1 VRAVLAPDQLA
12 ALIAASKDTIWEIP
26 VLLATVTGARR
37 SEVLG
42 ISWDDVDFTAGTVSV
57 RRGLQRVS
65 RAQHGVSA
73 TFTPLKTKQSHRM
86 VALPPFALDRLR
98 RHRREQLERRSELAS
113 AWRDPV
119 DSLRRT
125 DSGRVH
131 AQRWLPLVPDA
142 FTEAFKRL
150 ARQAGLHPATR
161 LHDVRQAVPTE
172 LGRRGV
178 HSVIVSAVLGHAS
191 PAFTASVYQHAW
203 QEGPHEAAAAMAA
216 ALAGVGNPLAQSR
229 FEATR
234 HKVAVANWQ
243 VTSVGPAGL
252 EPATNGL

>member
-1 VRAVLAPDQLA
+1 MLLA
-12 ALIAASKDTIWEIP
+12 A
-26 VLLATVTGARR
+26 VTGARR

-73 TFTPLKTKQSHRM
+73 TFTPLKTKQAHRM

-98 RHRREQLERRSELAS
+98 RHRRKQLERRSELAS

-119 DSLRRT
+119 DSL
-125 DSGRVH
+125 GEPI
-131 AQRWLPLVPDA
+131 PLVCTRKDGYLLYPDA
-142 FTEAFKRL
+142 FTKAFKRL
-150 ARQAGLHPATR
+150 AREAGLHPATR
-161 LHDVRQAVPTE
+161 LHDVRHAVATE

-178 HSVIVSAVLGHAS
+178 HSVIVSAVLGHGS

-243 VTSVGPAGL
+243 VTGVGPAGL